1 MDPRSTPGT
10 PPQPDHIG
18 LGRRFVQKHQGTG
31 HPRLP
36 FLPPGRPGLLQ
47 VFPILLAGAERLFLC
62 VRFSAARA

>member
-18 LGRRFVQKHQGTG
+18 LGRRFVQKHRGTG

-36 FLPPGRPGLLQ
+36 FLPPCRPGLLQ
-47 VFPILLAGAERLFLC
+47 VFPILLLARSVFLC
-62 VRFSAARA
+62 VRFSAAGA